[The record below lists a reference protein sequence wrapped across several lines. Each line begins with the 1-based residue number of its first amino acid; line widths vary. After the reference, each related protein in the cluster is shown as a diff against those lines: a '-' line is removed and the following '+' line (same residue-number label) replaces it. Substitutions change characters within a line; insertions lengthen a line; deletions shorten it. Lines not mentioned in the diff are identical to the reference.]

1 MLNVSLVFSTKTF
14 VLQSQNCKSHTSLK
28 RPMRP
33 GAYLTKINLDKLTV
47 KQTQKIIDAITV
59 YWNFFTPAFP
69 DGRTPAEAKGMEA
82 TAWMQPLLT
91 KHKEKLDKLAVR
103 IHFVDRINEITEQ
116 TLSELRKGLS
126 TPRTQ
131 AIIEIMQALEK
142 HGAPEQGLKKTLQ
155 RSGPPSKKPSEP
167 AIIIPFVS
175 LYAARN
181 VKKVRRIL
189 REYSRRESTTQ
200 EGSCNLKED
209 PGGNSFAV
217 YQWTGTIGVRLGTI
231 DFLPDSRLFVGS
243 LTSTRRNALHKF
255 LTELM
260 KGDLML
266 LEELRDVELPPL

>member
-1 MLNVSLVFSTKTF
+1 M
-14 VLQSQNCKSHTSLK
+14 
-28 RPMRP
+28 
-33 GAYLTKINLDKLTV
+33 TKINLDKLTV

-82 TAWMQPLLT
+82 PSWMQPLLT
-91 KHKEKLDKLAVR
+91 KHKGTLDKLAVR
-103 IHFVDRINEITEQ
+103 IHFVDRINEITGQ
-116 TLSELRKGLS
+116 ILSELGKGLS

-142 HGAPEQGLKKTLQ
+142 HGAPEKVLEKTLQ
-155 RSGPPSKKPSEP
+155 RSGPPSKRPSEP

-181 VKKVRRIL
+181 MKKVRSIL
-189 REYSRRESTTQ
+189 RECSRRESTAQ
-200 EGSCNLKED
+200 EESCNVRED
-209 PGGNSFAV
+209 PGGNRFSV
-217 YQWTGTIGVRLGTI
+217 YRWTGTIGVRLGTI

-243 LTSTRRNALHKF
+243 LTSTRRNALHRF
-255 LTELM
+255 LTDLM